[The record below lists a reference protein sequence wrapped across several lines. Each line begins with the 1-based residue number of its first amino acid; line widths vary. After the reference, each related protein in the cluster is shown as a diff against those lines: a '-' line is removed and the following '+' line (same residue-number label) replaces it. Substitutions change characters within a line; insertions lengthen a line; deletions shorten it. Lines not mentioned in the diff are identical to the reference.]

1 MSNHMTI
8 AAMAIVAM
16 NVLIF
21 RSNRVATFRQSLKRQ
36 NMRSMTL
43 RCL

>member
-1 MSNHMTI
+1 MTK

-16 NVLIF
+16 KVLML
-21 RSNRVATFRQSLKRQ
+21 RSNRVATLRKSLKRQ
-36 NMRSMTL
+36 NMRSMML